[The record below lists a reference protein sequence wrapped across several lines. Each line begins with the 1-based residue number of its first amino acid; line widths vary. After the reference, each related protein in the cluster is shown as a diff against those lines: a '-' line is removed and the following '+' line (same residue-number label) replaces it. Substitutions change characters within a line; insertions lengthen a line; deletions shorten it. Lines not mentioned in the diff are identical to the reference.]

1 MEFLYYYGY
10 IAFKLVVGLIA
21 FLLILRTTGRGSL
34 SQMTP
39 VDLISNFVMGS
50 IIGGVVYNPNISTV
64 QLLIVLCIWQALV
77 TSLNLFARYSVFFRR
92 LVAGR
97 NVTLVLD
104 SVFQMDKIKSLGISV
119 NDLITM
125 LRIKGCSLHEAAF
138 VHLETSGDCSVVK
151 KDEGKKSII
160 LVENGEIID
169 DGLKEIGKSKTW
181 LQAELK
187 KKRVKVENLFAAEWY
202 EHTDENNKSYGGL
215 FLVPFSK
222 TV

>member
-1 MEFLYYYGY
+1 MRE
-10 IAFKLVVGLIA
+10 
-21 FLLILRTTGRGSL
+21 
-34 SQMTP
+34 
-39 VDLISNFVMGS
+39 
-50 IIGGVVYNPNISTV
+50 
-64 QLLIVLCIWQALV
+64 
-77 TSLNLFARYSVFFRR
+77 
-92 LVAGR
+92 
-97 NVTLVLD
+97 
-104 SVFQMDKIKSLGISV
+104 
-119 NDLITM
+119 
-125 LRIKGCSLHEAAF
+125 
-138 VHLETSGDCSVVK
+138 
-151 KDEGKKSII
+151 KSII